1 MVPMKPQPR
10 RRDPDLAGSISLD
23 QLARRWHVSRKQIRH
38 LLERQELSFMQI
50 RGVFRVPLEEVERYE
65 KKRALPS

>member
-23 QLARRWHVSRKQIRH
+23 QLARRWHVSRKEIRH
-38 LLERQELSFMQI
+38 LLERQELGFVQI

-65 KKRALPS
+65 KQRAVPS